1 MEPYTVNNNI
11 IKWSGFYNNDEEAQE
26 CLERRLIVISNKKR
40 VISAKKELQVRDNSL
55 VYKLKDIQKTTA
67 IKKLLLYRFTVV
79 TASLEEKL
87 D

>member
-67 IKKLLLYRFTVV
+67 IKKLLLYRFTVI
-79 TASLEEKL
+79 TAPLEEKL